1 MELVEEASGVGE
13 SGGEPGSCQA
23 FTIIVIQ
30 NFTRLNL
37 LFLFDRKY
45 ASVFRCKDNVQTLK
59 NI

>member
-30 NFTRLNL
+30 NSSIFSWGSFSIQN
-37 LFLFDRKY
+37 
-45 ASVFRCKDNVQTLK
+45 NVQVGVMLNASATST
-59 NI
+59 